1 MKYTPNYNLKKPD
14 REDYVIVEDFNENFH
29 SIDELIKA
37 VNDVL
42 STLGSNVEISL
53 DDKADLDENKK
64 ILVSQLPDLSGYTDV
79 LFYEGAGNFPS
90 TGNPKIIYVDKAKEK
105 IYRWAG
111 TGYKELSKSLDIG
124 TTAGTAYDG
133 KAGADLKTKVDNMY
147 TNTQI
152 DKLLEDLRAE
162 LESDII
168 EQILIYS

>member
-1 MKYTPNYNLKKPD
+1 MKYTPHYNLKKPD
-14 REDYVIVEDFNENFH
+14 REDYVMVEDFNENFQT
-29 SIDELIKA
+29 IDELIKA
-37 VNDVL
+37 VNDALRAQGSDFEL
-42 STLGSNVEISL
+42 SLKN
-53 DDKADLDENKK
+53 KADLDANKK

-79 LFYEGAGNFPS
+79 LFYQRAGNFPAA
-90 TGNPKIIYVDKAKEK
+90 GNAKIIYVDKANEK
-105 IYRWAG
+105 IYRWNG

-147 TNTQI
+147 TNAQI
-152 DKLLEDLRAE
+152 DNLLEDLRAE